1 MKCAIFPTLQ
11 KPKAVTSE
19 IQTVMPNLSGH
30 RPTTSSGALET
41 AKLGARPGRLL
52 ESINATLLQCHH
64 VKTIMIETIHWIQTH
79 DGDDR
84 RYSDILRK
92 QWPIMT
98 DDVADQRQ
106 SRLSNPAII
115 NKKKKTQ
122 IVPKI
127 LINRQQTPQI
137 INHNRCDFTHLAAF
151 CVQGA

>member
-1 MKCAIFPTLQ
+1 VTATVVKCAIFPTLQ

-19 IQTVMPNLSGH
+19 IQTVMPNLSSH

-52 ESINATLLQCHH
+52 ENINATLLQSHH

-79 DGDDR
+79 NGDDR

-115 NKKKKTQ
+115 NKKRKLKLYQNLDKSTTE
-122 IVPKI
+122 
-127 LINRQQTPQI
+127 TP
-137 INHNRCDFTHLAAF
+137 NN
-151 CVQGA
+151 